1 MESPVLLSAPEDVG
15 DEFEL
20 SEWLEESPEF
30 QFSPPGEGVAGL
42 SVVEVQVVLGAC
54 VVVVVL

>member
-1 MESPVLLSAPEDVG
+1 MLLSAPDDIG

-20 SEWLEESPEF
+20 SEWLEESPES
-30 QFSPPGEGVAGL
+30 QFSPPGAGVAGL